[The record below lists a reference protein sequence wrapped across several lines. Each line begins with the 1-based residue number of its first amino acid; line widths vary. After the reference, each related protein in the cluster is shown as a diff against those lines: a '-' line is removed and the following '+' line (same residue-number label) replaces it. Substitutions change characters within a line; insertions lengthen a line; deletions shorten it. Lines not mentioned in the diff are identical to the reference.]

1 MTTTDLGKVDV
12 PVYFWLGAEGDLIPM
27 TEEEFK
33 NREKEEMNLRRWQEG
48 WADVEQQPGG

>member
-1 MTTTDLGKVDV
+1 MKTNNLAGVDI

-33 NREKEEMNLRRWQEG
+33 NREKEEINLRRWQEG
-48 WADVEQQPGG
+48 WADVEQQSGG